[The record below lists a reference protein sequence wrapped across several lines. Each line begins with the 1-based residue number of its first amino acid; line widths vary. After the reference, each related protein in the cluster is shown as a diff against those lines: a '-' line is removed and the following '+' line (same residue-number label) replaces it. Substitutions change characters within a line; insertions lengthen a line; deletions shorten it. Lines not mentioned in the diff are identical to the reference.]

1 METPVRKLQ
10 VLDDLIGDAARCS
23 VVHALAVAGPGHE
36 APDNELHIGES
47 LGAFGVMKEKAPPV
61 RAGQS

>member
-1 METPVRKLQ
+1 VF
-10 VLDDLIGDAARCS
+10 DDLAGYAAGS
-23 VVHALAVAGPGHE
+23 PLVHALAVAGPGHE

-61 RAGQS
+61 RAGLS